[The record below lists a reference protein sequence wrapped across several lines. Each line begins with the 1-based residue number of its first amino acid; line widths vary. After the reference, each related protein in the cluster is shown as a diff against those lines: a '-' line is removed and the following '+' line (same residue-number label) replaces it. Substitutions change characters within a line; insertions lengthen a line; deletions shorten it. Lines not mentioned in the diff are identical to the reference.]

1 MQVHHPGVNVT
12 IWGIEQHD
20 SKPFNRAWLTNV
32 GLTEVMKTLPTVQ
45 CIVQH
50 DVDRYPKLYVDYT
63 DCETPIQLSAENDEF
78 NGGLP
83 YREYAG
89 GVVSLSPKHWKL
101 INGMSN
107 EYHGWGGEDD
117 DLHYRLRENGLLA
130 PSGSIRRPKKGM
142 GQFSEWHD
150 EDHTVRDKRNKATT
164 WQMLKEMKQGSTRW
178 KTDGLN
184 TLVYKVCGRP
194 ERENGVYHFLVE
206 RPLQPPPP
214 PKLIYVAYG
223 GKRPPLE
230 NNVYTMRRVVQDATI
245 KLFVSSD
252 VVAETKTAFGWMGS
266 VVVVGCDKLVP
277 PYVTTR
283 FACYEDELLGE
294 SPDAKV
300 ALVDGTDIWFK
311 DDLFKLIVD
320 GVYVVAEPEHH
331 PMSVDGFHKQWIDGC
346 PSYGNKIWESIKEN
360 SMICAGTIF
369 GTHGEMLRF
378 LGTFNQELRRTECN
392 DQGVLNVL
400 IRTWNEKDR
409 DQRKPIVWKFEDN
422 IVLSMNVAKTFFHEE
437 AYVVHTGDNPL
448 AVAAIGEITSTA
460 ETAQQFRNIMTTED
474 DKKAERLLRHI
485 HEACESA
492 GMEYFIDGGTLIGS
506 LLHHGRIPWDDDM
519 DVYFWVEDREAV
531 IEALSTDGFKVQAAY
546 NGLYSKMLDE
556 NVPENEITKNGQT
569 YNWPFVDLGW
579 LDSNA
584 THAWE
589 LRTAEAKYAGH
600 VYPRSVLSPPASR
613 PYGSLVVNAPHDG
626 DAMLQI
632 RLGANWRQT
641 CVKANWDHKYEK
653 VRDANVGD
661 GNAHQT
667 IECSALPWVPLVREE
682 SGVEVLSLQGQVLQ
696 RWFKESKI
704 LLEGGCS

>member
-1 MQVHHPGVNVT
+1 MIASSVPTVIHPTSRDSNVAVDSNVDSNVDSHKNLREVEHDDGTNLVEVALLIPYRDREVHLRRFKEYMATYMQVHHPGVNVT

-78 NGGLP
+78 NGGIP

-142 GQFSEWHD
+142 GQF
-150 EDHTVRDKRNKATT
+150 N
-164 WQMLKEMKQGSTRW
+164 
-178 KTDGLN
+178 
-184 TLVYKVCGRP
+184 
-194 ERENGVYHFLVE
+194 
-206 RPLQPPPP
+206 
-214 PKLIYVAYG
+214 
-223 GKRPPLE
+223 
-230 NNVYTMRRVVQDATI
+230 
-245 KLFVSSD
+245 

-546 NGLYSKMLDE
+546 NGLYSKMWDE
-556 NVPENEITKNGQT
+556 NVPENESTKNGQT